1 MIYAWQWAILCGP
14 CVTRVRWNFL
24 SIWRENWRKYET
36 AVWKVCS
43 RPAATFDESHILHN
57 QLQMKLHKAKPVWI
71 RQSPALQFYCYSL
84 HVIISNNMKDE
95 NDCYGRVFSA
105 DFIHFIIVHDTHIF
119 FCAHSLLVHV
129 IDEHVRIVN
138 SIQPRIG
145 ANHSVPLQFNGDNI

>member
-1 MIYAWQWAILCGP
+1 MIYAWQWAILCGR

-84 HVIISNNMKDE
+84 HVIISKNMKDE

-119 FCAHSLLVHV
+119 FCAHSLLVQCSCHRWACENRKFNPAK
-129 IDEHVRIVN
+129 DR
-138 SIQPRIG
+138 SKPFGTTPIQWW
-145 ANHSVPLQFNGDNI
+145 